1 MAEPIKVDLE
11 TAQECKALRMIEYLF
26 AFCLSDDNKE
36 VPARQNGSLLQAFEK
51 VREIANRNDTALV
64 AQLSKL

>member
-26 AFCLSDDNKE
+26 AFCLSADNKE
-36 VPARQNGSLLQAFEK
+36 VPARQDDSLVQAFEK
-51 VREIANRNDTALV
+51 VREIANRNDTTLV